1 MSDQV
6 SARGTTAGPLGA
18 YAVERSRINDW
29 VATLL
34 ERGEVIAPTAGRGED
49 VLYAPVSS
57 PEQVLWEFSNSL
69 QPPKE
74 LLLPQTDP
82 LLSIRGGA
90 AGWRLTPLPPA
101 GPRVLLNARS
111 CDAAGLRFLHAV
123 HASDLEDPEYLR
135 RSADLAVISLSCT
148 TPCPQGFCICC
159 DAGPFLEGGYDV
171 QLTDLGG
178 VVLAETGS
186 VRGEALVHAAD
197 HLFRPAAEAELSRRR
212 MLEAV
217 ACESFGEST
226 CHFGS
231 AMRRISTGRVSDAL
245 WSTMSDWCFEC
256 GACTLVCPT
265 CYCFSIK
272 DRRDGEGWERCRMWD
287 SCQYAAF
294 TLEASGHNPRPHRK
308 DRVKRR
314 FYHKVSAQYYQR
326 DGAVG
331 CVGCGRCVTV
341 CLGTT
346 DMPAVVAA
354 IRKGVW
360 NG

>member
-1 MSDQV
+1 MSDQD
-6 SARGTTAGPLGA
+6 SARGGSAGPRGA
-18 YAVERSRINDW
+18 YAIERSRIDDW
-29 VATLL
+29 VSTLL
-34 ERGEVIAPTAGRGED
+34 ARGEVIAPTAGHGGD
-49 VLYAPVSS
+49 VLYAPVET
-57 PEQVLWEFSNSL
+57 PDQVQWEFDNSL
-69 QPPKE
+69 HPPKE
-74 LLLPQTDP
+74 VLLPQTDP
-82 LLSIRGGA
+82 LFEIRGERSGWQVA
-90 AGWRLTPLPPA
+90 AAPPKQ
-101 GPRVLLNARS
+101 PRILLNARS
-111 CDAAGLRFLHAV
+111 CDAAGIRFLRGV
-123 HASDLEDPEYLR
+123 HEKDLRDSAYLR
-135 RSADLAVISLSCT
+135 RDADLTVVSLSCPR
-148 TPCPQGFCICC
+148 PCPQGFCICC
-159 DAGPFLEGGYDV
+159 DAGPFLDDGFDV

-178 VVLAETGS
+178 VLLAEVGS
-186 VRGEALVHAAD
+186 AKGETLVRAGD
-197 HLFRPAAEAELSRRR
+197 GLFRAASEAELSRRR

-217 ACESFGEST
+217 AIDSFGEST

-231 AMRRISTGRVSDAL
+231 AMRRISTGRVVEAL
-245 WSTMSDWCFEC
+245 WDTMSDWCFEC

-272 DRRDGEGWERCRMWD
+272 DRQSGGGWQRCRMWD
-287 SCQYAAF
+287 SCQYGAF

-314 FYHKVSAQYYQR
+314 FYHKVSAQYYLR
-326 DGAVG
+326 DGTVG